1 MFYVSRFV
9 QKTIKNRLINL
20 ENADFVLL
28 KNIKTWLLKSE
39 VSVLTLI
46 NSDPANAYCPL
57 SVLIH

>member
-46 NSDPANAYCPL
+46 NSDPCNAY
-57 SVLIH
+57 LIH